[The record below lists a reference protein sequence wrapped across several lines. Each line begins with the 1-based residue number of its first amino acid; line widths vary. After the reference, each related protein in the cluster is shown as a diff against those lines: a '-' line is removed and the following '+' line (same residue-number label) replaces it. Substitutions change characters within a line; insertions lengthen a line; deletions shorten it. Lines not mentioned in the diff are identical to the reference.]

1 MPTGSCAAK
10 SPPIFP
16 VVQPTKFELVV
27 NLRTAELLGIDL
39 DKSSVLFRANRV
51 IE

>member
-1 MPTGSCAAK
+1 
-10 SPPIFP
+10 
-16 VVQPTKFELVV
+16 VVQPTKFELAV

-39 DKSSVLFRANRV
+39 DKSSILFRANKV